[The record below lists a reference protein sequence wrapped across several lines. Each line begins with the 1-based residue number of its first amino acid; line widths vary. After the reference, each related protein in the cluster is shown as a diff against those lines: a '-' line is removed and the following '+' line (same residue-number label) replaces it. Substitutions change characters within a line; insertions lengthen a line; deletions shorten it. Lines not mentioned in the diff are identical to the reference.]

1 MLINEKK
8 KKKKIIAS
16 RVVLIVSLE
25 GKKHISNMKTDADY
39 INVVKSNWDKRQS
52 AKTFPL
58 LHNWA
63 NEPKSCYCQVLTN
76 ERAIL

>member
-39 INVVKSNWDKRQS
+39 INVVKSN
-52 AKTFPL
+52 
-58 LHNWA
+58 
-63 NEPKSCYCQVLTN
+63 
-76 ERAIL
+76 